1 VKLVELFADT
11 FILRD
16 EQWESSCQLLSP
28 HRCESMSAEAE
39 CVTKA
44 LALRT
49 QSGSREQA
57 QSGSLAVAFVSTA
70 FAERA
75 AGRFGMVCFLFPLI
89 EPDRR
94 ISRIRLSE
102 KVSRFRPRKAAGPSS
117 KFDKAQHLM
126 QGSNGKL
133 LSCLPSQFVPGAQP
147 LSQPLAS
154 MSFDSEVTAKTAYPV
169 AGLTPPWAGRP
180 CPNLNRNRPA

>member
-1 VKLVELFADT
+1 
-11 FILRD
+11 
-16 EQWESSCQLLSP
+16 
-28 HRCESMSAEAE
+28 MSAEAE

-57 QSGSLAVAFVSTA
+57 QGDSLPVAFVSTA

-75 AGRFGMVCFLFPLI
+75 AGRLGMVCFLFPLI

-102 KVSRFRPRKAAGPSS
+102 KVSQFRPRKAAGPSS

-133 LSCLPSQFVPGAQP
+133 LSCLPSQFVPGRTATVATSCEHVVRQRSDRENSVP
-147 LSQPLAS
+147 GARLNATVGWPTVPELESKPTGMNMVRAVT
-154 MSFDSEVTAKTAYPV
+154 MVMIVSEPCCRLRATAI
-169 AGLTPPWAGRP
+169 
-180 CPNLNRNRPA
+180 